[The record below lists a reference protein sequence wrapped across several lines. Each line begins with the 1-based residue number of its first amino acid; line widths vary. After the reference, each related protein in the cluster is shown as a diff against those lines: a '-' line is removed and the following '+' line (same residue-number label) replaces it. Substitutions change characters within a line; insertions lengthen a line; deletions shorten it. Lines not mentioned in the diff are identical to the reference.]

1 MTTNTNLQN
10 WRESIRLFG
19 REFTIMEDMIQL
31 GFLKVEPKEL
41 EEMKAVMKQIRKLEK
56 ENWKVRQEL
65 GKIGDLKELLAKVRK
80 FRIERVRK
88 ERFMVVLS

>member
-31 GFLKVEPKEL
+31 GFLRVEPKEL
-41 EEMKAVMKQIRKLEK
+41 EEMKKVMKQIRQVEK
-56 ENWKVRQEL
+56 ENWKV
-65 GKIGDLKELLAKVRK
+65 
-80 FRIERVRK
+80 
-88 ERFMVVLS
+88 